1 MLTGGFIGPEEDGF
15 LKSAVKASK
24 INIQKHWHWTDV
36 AGLAELKEVVFEELV
51 ARKATTSN

>member
-1 MLTGGFIGPEEDGF
+1 MFAGSLIGPEEDG
-15 LKSAVKASK
+15 LLESAIKASK

-51 ARKATTSN
+51 AFHGIL